1 MADTTIHTVRNAE
14 RGTILQC
21 NLGALV
27 RLASALGVAVG
38 DLFPLLA
45 PVRNRRK
52 AVAKPDAKAGRK
64 IEV

>member
-14 RGTILQC
+14 RGRVLQC
-21 NLGALV
+21 PLGALV
-27 RLASALGVAVG
+27 RIASALGVAVA

-52 AVAKPDAKAGRK
+52 LGTKSGAKDERK
-64 IEV
+64 LEV